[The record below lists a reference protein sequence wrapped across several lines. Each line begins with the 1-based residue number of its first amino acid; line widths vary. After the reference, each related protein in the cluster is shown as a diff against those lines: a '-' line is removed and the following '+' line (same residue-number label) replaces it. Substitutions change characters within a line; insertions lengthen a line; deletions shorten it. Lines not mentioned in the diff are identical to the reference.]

1 VNGLLDDMNGWMVG
15 MVGWYGWLVWL
26 VGMVGS
32 YIGMVGWLVG
42 RLLCLVWLFILVDGL
57 MDCWMASLVDFFG

>member
-1 VNGLLDDMNGWMVG
+1 VNGLLDDMNGWMDG
-15 MVGWYGWLVWL
+15 WL
-26 VGMVGS
+26 VGMVGMVGS
-32 YIGMVGWLVG
+32 YFGMVGWLVG